1 MNFSV
6 QIEIKQLV
14 VVLRH
19 QHYLPKVYGTETT
32 QIASPD
38 QQHHE

>member
-14 VVLRH
+14 VILRH
-19 QHYLPKVYGTETT
+19 QHYLLKVNGTETT